1 MENLDI
7 LKKLLLQEEDN
18 DAERMETA
26 PKTFEDDPMNF
37 ILNKYQNLSEV
48 LTYLMSE
55 DFKELLTGIYILAYK
70 PTQFKIVLHNGQYF
84 FLTFMG
90 EAYQATVSGKNYFL
104 LNTGEKQRAMLAV
117 SRLLRWG
124 SPLKVKGPEGAEQ
137 GGESGTEDTGI
148 ETPPAE
154 SSETGGEETGEET
167 ETLEESKKKIEL
179 EVLEI
184 LFNSKKTLLEAKKTT
199 NNITQEEADTI
210 LKSPA
215 YKKINIVKTSIDK
228 NNIIV
233 YASDISKKD
242 RSNILQN
249 IAKDTKGKYVQSKE
263 STAGAVQNSINGK
276 PYIVTLKVTSEE
288 KTDTDLKE
296 GMSVVLANVPNL
308 SPATTKNVE
317 SIINNMIKETDN
329 SEGLSKIT
337 KDKIKSYLTTIKG
350 RLKNNPALS
359 TKVCN
364 ILNENIS
371 QASSFQ
377 IFLKKN
383 PNFRIERGQM
393 KDELFTKIRNAGA
406 KITNLP
412 ADKWCPGDIYF
423 IRKGSESSIDSIIK
437 NALSTENKESA
448 LSMLNGMF
456 SPIENFSSRVDK
468 NHNVV
473 AVSLKQ
479 SSAQGGKL
487 KSVFQQYE
495 GTKKDYNISPEEM
508 SLPDKKL
515 GDLITKMRNDL
526 KSAIKAEPSTEY
538 IYNPCDIKSIKDHKK
553 LLGKFG
559 AYKALEYIMKYIAKK
574 GDNLDDALVGIT
586 AYGFGIVKK
595 DNIPIN
601 PPFLKLIASSKGLA
615 TEPQYFEPG
624 RTVRL
629 MSLNGAPKPSQ
640 IQIVDGPDY
649 GGIAI
654 YLTLALQGLSKRGE
668 EEKIK
673 YEVNFRYNGGD
684 QLTIELGNPKHIN

>member
-7 LKKLLLQEEDN
+7 LKKLLLQEDED
-18 DAERMETA
+18 DSKRMETP

-37 ILNKYQNLSEV
+37 ILTKYQNLSEV
-48 LTYLMSE
+48 LSYLMSE

-104 LNTGEKQRAMLAV
+104 LNTGEKQRAMLAI

-137 GGESGTEDTGI
+137 SGAETEETPL

-154 SSETGGEETGEET
+154 SSETGGEETGGET
-167 ETLEESKKKIEL
+167 ETLEESKKKLEL
-179 EVLEI
+179 EVLGL
-184 LFNSKKTLLEAKKTT
+184 LFNSKNILKEAKKSS
-199 NNITQEEADTI
+199 NNISQEEANTI

-228 NNIIV
+228 NNIII

-242 RSNILQN
+242 RSSILQN
-249 IAKDTKGKYVQSKE
+249 IAKDTKGKYIQSKE
-263 STAGAVQNSINGK
+263 STAGAVQNSITGK

-296 GMSVVLANVPNL
+296 GMSVVLANVSNL
-308 SPATTKNVE
+308 SPATPKNVQ

-329 SEGLSKIT
+329 SEGLSKVT
-337 KDKIKSYLTTIKG
+337 KDKIKSYLITINSK
-350 RLKNNPALS
+350 LKNNPTLS
-359 TKVCN
+359 TKVCS

-423 IRKGSESSIDSIIK
+423 IRKGSESAIDSTIK

-448 LSMLNGMF
+448 ISILNSMF
-456 SPIENFSSRVDK
+456 SPISNFSSKVDK
-468 NHNVV
+468 KHNVV

-495 GTKKDYNISPEEM
+495 GTKKEYNISPEEM

-515 GDLITKMRNDL
+515 ADLITKMRNDV
-526 KSAIKAEPSTEY
+526 KSAIKSEPSTQY

-574 GDNLDDALVGIT
+574 GDSLDDALVGIT

-601 PPFLKLIASSKGLA
+601 PPFLKLIASSKGIA

-629 MSLNGAPKPSQ
+629 MSLNGAAKPPQ

-649 GGIAI
+649 GGVSI
-654 YLTLALQGLSKRGE
+654 YLTLALQGSNKEGE

-684 QLTIELGNPKHIN
+684 QLTIELGNPKHVK